1 MTGAYSVSPAQLT
14 AKGWRRRE
22 TALRHIRARLPVW
35 RVGPNAPP
43 RLAVSSRRV
52 RGVWLS
58 AGAWGLFSRPWG
70 MRGSAWRRPERR
82 RGRGGLGLKG

>member
-1 MTGAYSVSPAQLT
+1 MTGAYSVGAADSQRLATARDGSRAYSGTPAC
-14 AKGWRRRE
+14 
-22 TALRHIRARLPVW
+22 VW
-35 RVGPNAPP
+35 RVGPNAPA
-43 RLAVSSRRV
+43 RLAVPSRRV

-70 MRGSAWRRPERR
+70 VFGSAWRRPERR